1 MEVKDYQFFFSNL
14 SKLIL
19 AINTVL
25 FFKVFFPRKKTFKIF
40 SYYLLFI
47 LAIQVV
53 SFVLWYLKKDNLY
66 LSHFYFII
74 QFIILSLFYINLFN
88 SRKQKILVK
97 IISLLVLSILVI
109 QYMNTPEL
117 YYKFNL
123 LEIVLTSL
131 SLVSFSVLHFYNSL
145 TEKMEF
151 TYVNSGIFIYL
162 ISSTLIFCSGNFTNA
177 YDSSLDKILWLFNS
191 ILFVV
196 YQILIFMEWYQNYR
210 KT

>member
-1 MEVKDYQFFFSNL
+1 MTEKIILLVGGFILLVNTILYFKTYPKRISLKIFTSYLFIMLVIQIISNL
-14 SKLIL
+14 
-19 AINTVL
+19 
-25 FFKVFFPRKKTFKIF
+25 
-40 SYYLLFI
+40 
-47 LAIQVV
+47 
-53 SFVLWYLKKDNLY
+53 LWYFKEENLY
-66 LSHFYFII
+66 LSHYYFIL
-74 QFIILSLFYINLFN
+74 QFILLSLFYRELFID
-88 SRKQKILVK
+88 RKKK
-97 IISLLVLSILVI
+97 RIIQITFFVVMSVLGI
-109 QYMNTPEL
+109 QYINTPSL
-117 YYKFNL
+117 YHKFNL

-131 SLVSFSVLHFYNSL
+131 SIVSFSVLYFYNSL

-196 YQILIFMEWYQNYR
+196 YQILIFMEWYKNYR